1 MGLGNDE
8 VGDDDAV
15 ASKAD
20 RAKSWIKKRSIDDG
34 NVDDDKNSTT
44 IIPSQV
50 SKEVEEALSFAKRT
64 KEKNQQQQQQ
74 KYNSNNNNNNNNNNN
89 KTSGSSNNSIKQ
101 QPKNSIQQQ
110 QQQQQQQ
117 QAKKVVFAPAPS
129 RPVWNARPATA
140 SSLTAAA
147 QPFNLSLIHI

>member
-34 NVDDDKNSTT
+34 NVDDDKNATT

-64 KEKNQQQQQQ
+64 KENGKRDAKANEKKN
-74 KYNSNNNNNNNNNNN
+74 
-89 KTSGSSNNSIKQ
+89 G
-101 QPKNSIQQQ
+101 
-110 QQQQQQQ
+110 
-117 QAKKVVFAPAPS
+117 KKRDSFA
-129 RPVWNARPATA
+129 T
-140 SSLTAAA
+140 
-147 QPFNLSLIHI
+147 